1 MEPTDLERQKNDK
14 EVLMS
19 SNLRDY
25 SVFDKFDFERK
36 PVGVKFVI
44 TKPEGIERL
53 GKELNFCEMLKEA
66 QVGNPFYVGEGD
78 FHCVEPMVLG
88 MEDPEPVLVSGLLG
102 GSSGLFKEARAN
114 RKLYQ
119 YLPKMPKG
127 SVKYVA
133 FSPIDQLTFDPDVMV
148 ITATVSQAQTI
159 LRSVGYSTGDY
170 FSSKATP
177 VVSCSWMYVYPILSG
192 EMNFTVTGL
201 GLGMQ
206 ALSVFPPGLFLIS
219 VPWNLLP
226 TMVEN
231 LQEMYIGPPPPP
243 PAPDEHRKGFKQTL
257 KDLRKK
263 IEA

>member
-1 MEPTDLERQKNDK
+1 MEPTDLESQKNDK
-14 EVLMS
+14 EVLMN

-53 GKELNFCEMLKEA
+53 GKELNFCEMLREA
-66 QVGNPFYVGEGD
+66 QVGNTFYVGEGD
-78 FHCVEPMVLG
+78 FQCAEPMVLG

-148 ITATVSQAQTI
+148 ITATVSQAQPI

-177 VVSCSWMYVYPILSG
+177 VVSCAWIYVYPVLSG

-206 ALSVFPPGLFLIS
+206 ALQVFPPGLFLIS
-219 VPWNLLP
+219 VPWNLFNI
-226 TMVEN
+226 MMNN
-231 LQEMYIGPPPPP
+231 LEEMNIGPLPPPPS
-243 PAPDEHRKGFKQTL
+243 AAEHRKRYKQAL
-257 KDLRKK
+257 NDLRKK
-263 IEA
+263 IEE